1 MKRNH
6 HEFKNQSAGKGGALR
21 FSLSFL
27 ASCALFVLA
36 STSASAADRKVKAWR
51 FEQRNQMGKARLYVC
66 DDAIK
71 VNFPQQ
77 NVQWNCSAPDWDVT
91 ITNYK
96 LNIGKVVPV
105 EQYGYL
111 DASRFE
117 FGKVSGG
124 PTSRETLLFLGRP
137 ANKLRYHIVAADPIK
152 EKLEMMY
159 QTGSKRSASFNDVEL
174 VFSNWFKLR
183 PEIRKFLSGLYRIAD
198 VNGILVSERYLYP
211 GGKIHQVVY
220 TDLVSEVQVNKSE
233 FIAPK
238 GFKFAYM
245 HEIMQEDK
253 KAEQMSG
260 VIEDLFMDA
269 PAKIPPAVKAPD
281 AKPSAVKPPAVNQ
294 PATKPAAVRPPA
306 ENRPAAKP
314 SGVKPRAVSRPD

>member
-1 MKRNH
+1 MKRND
-6 HEFKNQSAGKGGALR
+6 HEFKNQSAGKGCALR
-21 FSLSFL
+21 FYVSLF
-27 ASCALFVLA
+27 ASFVLLVSA
-36 STSASAADRKVKAWR
+36 SASASAAVKKVKAWR
-51 FEQRNQMGKARLYVC
+51 FDQRNQMGKARLFVC

-77 NVQWNCSAPDWDVT
+77 NVQWNCSAPNWDVT

-124 PTSRETLLFLGRP
+124 PTSRETLMFLGRP

-159 QTGSKRSASFNDVEL
+159 QTGSKRSGSFNDVEL

-183 PEIRKFLSGLYRIAD
+183 PEIRKFLSGLYRITD
-198 VNGILVSERYLYP
+198 VNGILMSEKYLYP

-220 TDLVSEVQVNKSE
+220 TDLVSEVQIDKSE
-233 FIAPK
+233 FTTPK
-238 GFKFAYM
+238 GFKFAPM
-245 HEIMQEDK
+245 HEIMQEDR

-269 PAKIPPAVKAPD
+269 PEKSPPAVKAPD
-281 AKPSAVKPPAVNQ
+281 AKPSAVKPRAVNQ
-294 PATKPAAVRPPA
+294 PAAKPA
-306 ENRPAAKP
+306 
-314 SGVKPRAVSRPD
+314 GVKPRAVSRPD